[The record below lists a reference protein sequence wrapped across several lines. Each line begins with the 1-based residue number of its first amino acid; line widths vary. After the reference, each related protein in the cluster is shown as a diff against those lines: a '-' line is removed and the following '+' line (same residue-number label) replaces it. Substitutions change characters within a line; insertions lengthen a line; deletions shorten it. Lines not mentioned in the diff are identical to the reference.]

1 MVACTTCVS
10 PSGVRV
16 FLTVVERC
24 IEGLQ
29 TIPLTPHHSCRISCG
44 HLKVD
49 GTLARRLH
57 RFVRDRLICVA
68 DTRNFLGKPGA
79 WIHAMPVDRNT
90 LLNPNLA
97 WKVPVQRHVWIR
109 RHIYGAG

>member
-29 TIPLTPHHSCRISCG
+29 TIPLTPH
-44 HLKVD
+44 L
-49 GTLARRLH
+49 LAESA
-57 RFVRDRLICVA
+57 VA
-68 DTRNFLGKPGA
+68 
-79 WIHAMPVDRNT
+79 I
-90 LLNPNLA
+90 
-97 WKVPVQRHVWIR
+97 
-109 RHIYGAG
+109 